1 MKLPS
6 QLNCFLK
13 VAEYKNFSLAAESL
27 HITTTAVSKQIKNL
41 ESTIKEPLFIRTTRI
56 VTLTDIGEMLYK
68 RCKILNDEMSSIT
81 QLLESKKS
89 EPQGPLKVLVSTIL
103 SKSFVLNHLREFVEK
118 YPLIEL
124 DIVFS
129 EEDTALSYKDVDV
142 MVGFPAI
149 PPYTDQLKYKKMFQT
164 KNVLC
169 ASPAYLKKYGQPV
182 KPADLLN
189 AKFISH
195 SLRKDNFD
203 LPLANNKRLAC
214 AKPIVVMNNFEAL
227 NQACCDG
234 IGLFLTADSL
244 IQTELAT
251 RKLIRILPNIPF
263 ATYDIYM
270 FYRPY
275 DFDRPKIRAFVDFY
289 LSRLKPN
296 PNHPIKSTNWKE

>member
-6 QLNCFLK
+6 QLICFLK
-13 VAEYKNFSLAAESL
+13 VAEYQNFSLAAASL

-41 ESTIKEPLFIRTTRI
+41 ESTIKEPLFIRTTRS

-68 RCKILNDEMSSIT
+68 RCKVLDDEMSSIQ

-89 EPQGPLKVLVSTIL
+89 QPQGPLKVLVSTIL
-103 SKSFVLNHLREFVEK
+103 SKSFVLNYLREFTEK

-124 DIVFS
+124 EILFS
-129 EEDTALSYKDVDV
+129 EEDTALSHKDIDV

-149 PPYTDQLKYKKMFQT
+149 PPYTDQLKYKKMFGT
-164 KNVLC
+164 KNILC
-169 ASPAYLKKYGQPV
+169 ASPAYIKKYG
-182 KPADLLN
+182 KPQKPSDLLK

-195 SLRKDNFD
+195 TLRKDNFN
-203 LPLANNKRLAC
+203 LPLADNKRLPC
-214 AKPIVVMNNFEAL
+214 AKPIMVMNNFEAL

-244 IQTELAT
+244 VQTELST
-251 RKLIRILPNIPF
+251 KKLVCILSNLHF
-263 ATYDIYM
+263 ATYDIFM

-275 DFDRPKIRAFVDFY
+275 DFDRPKIRAFVEFFMGK
-289 LSRLKPN
+289 LKTTSQVKD
-296 PNHPIKSTNWKE
+296 I